1 MARILALLAAVVL
14 AVTATAQGQPIRPVQ
29 LSILYTSEHHGNVLP
44 FDTPAA
50 RGVGGVAARATVV
63 AQVRREAPNVLLLDS
78 GDVLLGTTMSSVFRG
93 EPDVQAMN
101 LIGYDAMAA
110 GNHEFDYGL
119 EHFRRLQRLATFPII
134 STSIRGRGQEIA
146 PLFIIT
152 RVGGLRILIF
162 SGIDEQ
168 TFPDSI
174 HPNVVREL
182 EYFDAV
188 GSARGI
194 LRGIGQ
200 QVDLVIALTH
210 MEITQD
216 LALMREVPQIH
227 AIIGGHTEGFDGLL
241 TPAGGRPADA
251 VENPRTVYVKTHRMG
266 ATVGRLDLTIEAGRV
281 RRAVA
286 RNLPVTAQV
295 PPDPQVAALVKDYEG
310 RLQAR
315 FAEPIGRAAVLLDGE
330 RDNVRTRETNLGN
343 LIADVMREFA
353 RADVAIMN
361 GGGIR
366 ASFRE
371 GPITLGDAF
380 RVLAFDNTVVVFRLT
395 GAQVREA
402 LENGVSQVE
411 QAGGRFPQVSGL
423 TFTFERARRAGQR
436 VTDVRVG
443 TAPLDPA
450 RAYLVA
456 TNDFMAGGGDGYTV
470 FRAGREMRDT
480 QVLLRDLFIE
490 HVRRVGALAARVE
503 GRIVGR

>member
-1 MARILALLAAVVL
+1 MIRILALLVALLL
-14 AVTATAQGQPIRPVQ
+14 AGATTAQGQAPRGQ
-29 LSILYTSEHHGNVLP
+29 LTILHTSEHHGNVLP
-44 FDTPAA
+44 FEAPAA
-50 RGVGGVAARATVV
+50 RGIGGVAGRATVIARVRQEV
-63 AQVRREAPNVLLLDS
+63 ANVLLLDS
-78 GDVLLGTTMSSVFRG
+78 GDILLGTTMSSVFRG
-93 EPDVQAMN
+93 EPDVEAMN
-101 LIGYDAMAA
+101 LMGYDAMAA

-119 EHFRRLQRLATFPII
+119 DHFRRLQRMARFPIV

-146 PLFIIT
+146 PLFVQT
-152 RVGGLRILIF
+152 RVGGLRVLIF

-182 EYFDAV
+182 EYFDPV

-194 LRGIGQ
+194 LRGLGQ
-200 QVDLVIALTH
+200 QADLVIALTH
-210 MEITQD
+210 MEIGQD
-216 LALMREVPQIH
+216 LALMREVPQISV
-227 AIIGGHTEGFDGLL
+227 IVGGHTEGFDGLL
-241 TPAGGRPADA
+241 TPAGGRPAEAAQD
-251 VENPRTVYVKTHRMG
+251 PRTVYVKTHRMG
-266 ATVGRLDLTIEAGRV
+266 ATVGRLDLTIEGGRV

-295 PPDPQVAALVKDYEG
+295 PPDARVAALVRDYEG

-315 FAEPIGRAAVLLDGE
+315 FAETIGRAAAPLDGE
-330 RDNVRTRETNLGN
+330 RDSVRTRETNLGN

-353 RADVAIMN
+353 RSDVALMN

-366 ASFRE
+366 GSLRE

-380 RVLAFDNTVVVFRLT
+380 RVLAFDNTVVVLRVT
-395 GAQVREA
+395 GAQLREA
-402 LENGVSQVE
+402 LDNGVSQVE

-423 TFTFERARRAGQR
+423 AFTYERARPAGQR

-443 TAPLDPA
+443 GAPLDPA
-450 RAYLVA
+450 RSYLIA

-470 FRAGREMRDT
+470 FRAARDVRDT

-490 HVRRVGALAARVE
+490 HVRRVGTLAARVE
-503 GRIVGR
+503 GRITAR